1 MASNSRLVNFINNRR
16 QLLAARASIDFSV
29 IQNMPIPLA
38 IEFCA
43 ELTNIAR
50 EYGEEPRPLWVDI
63 VKKPLLYFEA
73 ALGD

>member
-1 MASNSRLVNFINNRR
+1 MASGNKLVNFINSRR
-16 QLLAARASIDFSV
+16 QLLTARASIDFSV

-43 ELTNIAR
+43 ELTNLAR
-50 EYGEEPRPLWVDI
+50 EYGEDPRPLWVDI

-73 ALGD
+73 VLGD